1 MATWPVPDTFVI
13 RGYEQFLYRLM
24 LVIGLIFS
32 ITFVYLY
39 PQFFFGII
47 VFFLVGWLTIRSTIK
62 N

>member
-1 MATWPVPDTFVI
+1 
-13 RGYEQFLYRLM
+13 M

-62 N
+62 KLKYQETLLRD